1 MIALTDRAT
10 GSKLWV
16 HESRLDEYLAAGYK
30 LAAPPKAAA
39 DAAPEKKP
47 AARKKTAAKK

>member
-1 MIALTDRAT
+1 MIALTGVT
-10 GSKLWV
+10 GSKTWV

-30 LAAPPKAAA
+30 LAAPHKKAETE
-39 DAAPEKKP
+39 APAKKP